1 MIVCGCVQGEF
12 LETSLEDQEL
22 FGLSS
27 MALEQVAC
35 QGLACVV
42 HMNLQVLYNNQYHPV
57 VLSVIAGSIITE
69 EHAL

>member
-1 MIVCGCVQGEF
+1 MCVQGEF
-12 LETSLEDQEL
+12 LETSSEDQEL

-42 HMNLQVLYNNQYHPV
+42 HMNLQVYTIWDV
-57 VLSVIAGSIITE
+57 TTTSRVA
-69 EHAL
+69 

>member
-42 HMNLQVLYNNQYHPV
+42 HMNLQVLYNQYHPV
-57 VLSVIAGSIITE
+57 VLSVTAGSIITE

>member
-1 MIVCGCVQGEF
+1 MCVQGEF
-12 LETSLEDQEL
+12 LETSSEGHEL

-42 HMNLQVLYNNQYHPV
+42 QMNIQVLIMY
-57 VLSVIAGSIITE
+57 
-69 EHAL
+69 

>member
-1 MIVCGCVQGEF
+1 MTCAQGEF
-12 LETSLEDQEL
+12 LETSQEL

-42 HMNLQVLYNNQYHPV
+42 HMNLQVSSVTVILYM
-57 VLSVIAGSIITE
+57 SSAAAGSIVTKEYSI
-69 EHAL
+69 

>member
-1 MIVCGCVQGEF
+1 MCAQGEF
-12 LETSLEDQEL
+12 LETSSEGQEL

-42 HMNLQVLYNNQYHPV
+42 HMNLQVSSVPVTLY
-57 VLSVIAGSIITE
+57 VICYCCRE
-69 EHAL
+69 FCH